1 MYKTLDNILT
11 QLEDN
16 KALDIISIDLKG
28 KSDIAD
34 FLVIATGTSNRH
46 VGSLSENLISELKKD
61 GIKDI
66 KAEGINKSDWVLIDS
81 GDVIV
86 HIFRKEVREFY
97 NLEKLW
103 QTNIDTTI
111 KHSNKKNAIEKKEEE
126 TNKLIDE
133 IKGQTLNIL
142 LDRAGTKLDSFE
154 FSKLIFTQTGN
165 NENIK
170 FFIGG
175 SEGID
180 QNYFNDF
187 DKIISFGD
195 LTWPHKMFKM
205 MLLEQIYR
213 SITIINKHPYHK

>member
-81 GDVIV
+81 GDVIAV
-86 HIFRKEVREFY
+86 SYTH
-97 NLEKLW
+97 L
-103 QTNIDTTI
+103 
-111 KHSNKKNAIEKKEEE
+111 
-126 TNKLIDE
+126 
-133 IKGQTLNIL
+133 TLP
-142 LDRAGTKLDSFE
+142 TKR
-154 FSKLIFTQTGN
+154 IV
-165 NENIK
+165 
-170 FFIGG
+170 
-175 SEGID
+175 
-180 QNYFNDF
+180 
-187 DKIISFGD
+187 
-195 LTWPHKMFKM
+195 
-205 MLLEQIYR
+205 
-213 SITIINKHPYHK
+213 

>member
-1 MYKTLDNILT
+1 MDKTLDSIVT

-46 VGSLSENLISELKKD
+46 VGSLSENLITELKKD
-61 GIKDI
+61 GIKNI

-103 QTNIDTTI
+103 QTNIAVSYTHLTLPTI
-111 KHSNKKNAIEKKEEE
+111 
-126 TNKLIDE
+126 L
-133 IKGQTLNIL
+133 
-142 LDRAGTKLDSFE
+142 RV
-154 FSKLIFTQTGN
+154 
-165 NENIK
+165 
-170 FFIGG
+170 
-175 SEGID
+175 
-180 QNYFNDF
+180 
-187 DKIISFGD
+187 
-195 LTWPHKMFKM
+195 
-205 MLLEQIYR
+205 
-213 SITIINKHPYHK
+213 

>member
-46 VGSLSENLISELKKD
+46 VGSLSELKKD

-103 QTNIDTTI
+103 QTNIDT
-111 KHSNKKNAIEKKEEE
+111 N
-126 TNKLIDE
+126 
-133 IKGQTLNIL
+133 
-142 LDRAGTKLDSFE
+142 
-154 FSKLIFTQTGN
+154 
-165 NENIK
+165 
-170 FFIGG
+170 
-175 SEGID
+175 
-180 QNYFNDF
+180 
-187 DKIISFGD
+187 
-195 LTWPHKMFKM
+195 
-205 MLLEQIYR
+205 
-213 SITIINKHPYHK
+213 